1 MRETFIIPGEPVAKG
16 RPRMTRSGHVY
27 TPSKTRL
34 YEEHVRVAFKQ
45 KRDAEQFY
53 SYPLRVFIAA
63 YFSIPKS
70 VSKKKRLAMDGTPH
84 TKKCDA
90 DNVAKAVLDALN
102 GVAFADDSAI
112 HDLHI
117 VKRYTMDEPRVE
129 VTFEWDECPR

>member
-1 MRETFIIPGEPVAKG
+1 MTVSFTIPGEPVAKG
-16 RPRMTRSGHVY
+16 RPRMTRSGHAY

-34 YEEHVRVAFKQ
+34 YEEHVRVAWKQ
-45 KRDAEQFY
+45 KREAKDCYNY
-53 SYPLRVFIAA
+53 SLRVFIAA

-84 TKKCDA
+84 TKRPDA

-112 HDLHI
+112 HDLQI

-129 VTFEWDECPR
+129 VALEWDEVET